1 MKSSNMTQSK
11 SRKKSED
18 LEGFLTKKGYDV
30 IPFIV
35 NAAGLLLVSVKVNGN
50 EGLFILDTGAGTT
63 VVEKNQVE
71 RLNLV
76 LQHDNAEFSGAG
88 AGGGGLEIIP
98 STGNTVEIGNHL
110 LSDFT
115 LTVMSFEHVNDA
127 LSQACANEVI
137 CGVIG
142 VDILKPGKAIID
154 YSTMTLFLWSEK
166 LTNPAM

>member
-1 MKSSNMTQSK
+1 MANENSDLAMFLSN
-11 SRKKSED
+11 
-18 LEGFLTKKGYDV
+18 KGYDV

-35 NAAGLLLVSVKVNGN
+35 NAAGLLLVDVKVNGN
-50 EGLFILDTGAGTT
+50 HGLFILDTGAGTT
-63 VVEKNQVE
+63 VIEQNHVE
-71 RLNLV
+71 RLSLV

-88 AGGGGLEIIP
+88 AGGGGLQVIP

-110 LSDFT
+110 LTDFT

-127 LSQACANEVI
+127 LSQAGANEVI

-166 LTNPAM
+166 SS